1 MKTENNQTKKYQS
14 LTKGLGIAGL
24 VLGILTLLISFIP
37 VLGMFALFFG
47 FIAVI
52 ISLIGLVIALKN
64 NHEKGLIIGA
74 IICSLLGCGI
84 AYSQYAVLNA
94 VGDELIKETNIDK
107 NETKKEKQTS
117 QRDKDVEFVLDH
129 INKSSKRVTDENGLP
144 LNYEYRVEV
153 IETKPLGKTKT
164 ISTKPIENK
173 DKDGHANSMYAEL
186 SVSKIKYTLLI
197 NGKQIKE
204 VFFVEHNYDR
214 YQTNAFLDWY
224 NTKKFSNETGFTGG
238 DYGYAPELD
247 PKSDLN
253 KALSVFTKPNYYKGH
268 TDEEKKHSSKAS
280 NDYINATSDLIKS
293 SNILNIKTIEDFE
306 KAKAN
311 MSEEKKKVE
320 KENKRNI
327 INKEANKS
335 KKLLIAVDNLRVRT
349 SPDLDAEK
357 LENLPLNTVVE
368 YLDKKSENKTEV
380 TIKGKKINEYWY
392 QIKTPS
398 GNIGWIHG
406 CCFEEK

>member
-1 MKTENNQTKKYQS
+1 MKTESNQSKKYQS
-14 LTKGLGIAGL
+14 LTKGLGITGL

-37 VLGMFALFFG
+37 ILGMSAMFFG

-74 IICSLLGCGI
+74 IICSILGCGI
-84 AYSQYAVLNA
+84 AFSQYAILDA
-94 VGDELIKETNIDK
+94 VGDELIEEANIDK
-107 NETKKEKQTS
+107 NEPKEEKPTS

-129 INKSSKRVTDENGLP
+129 IDKSSKRVTDENGLP

-153 IETKPLGKTKT
+153 VETKTLGKTKT
-164 ISTKPIENK
+164 ISSNPTEGK
-173 DKDGHANSMYAEL
+173 DKNGYMNSMYAEL
-186 SVSKIKYTLLI
+186 SVSKIKYKLLI
-197 NGKQIKE
+197 NGKQIKD
-204 VFFVEHNYDR
+204 VDFVKHNYDIYETNR
-214 YQTNAFLDWY
+214 YLDYY
-224 NTKKFSNETGFTGG
+224 NSSKFTKNDFSYTH
-238 DYGYAPELD
+238 ELD
-247 PKSDLN
+247 NKDVLDNAIRMFTRPNFYRDYIGRNKDSD
-253 KALSVFTKPNYYKGH
+253 
-268 TDEEKKHSSKAS
+268 SKYE
-280 NDYINATSDLIKS
+280 NEYINATSDLIKS

-306 KAKAN
+306 KVKAN
-311 MSEEKKKVE
+311 MSKEKKG
-320 KENKRNI
+320 I
-327 INKEANKS
+327 DNKS
-335 KKLLIAVDNLRVRT
+335 TQLTIKDETESKTKKLLITVDNLRVRT

-368 YLDKKSENKTEV
+368 YLNKKSEHKTEV

>member
-14 LTKGLGIAGL
+14 LTKGLGITGL

-37 VLGMFALFFG
+37 ILGMFALFFG

-52 ISLIGLVIALKN
+52 ISLIGFVIALKN
-64 NHEKGLIIGA
+64 NREKGLIIGA
-74 IICSLLGCGI
+74 IICSILGCGI
-84 AYSQYAVLNA
+84 AYSQYAILDA
-94 VGDELIKETNIDK
+94 VGDEL
-107 NETKKEKQTS
+107 TKKTNVVKKDNKEKPMINI
-117 QRDKDVEFVLDH
+117 RDKDVEFVLDH

-144 LNYEYRVEV
+144 LNYEYKVEV

-173 DKDGHANSMYAEL
+173 DKNGYSNSMYAEL
-186 SVSKIKYTLLI
+186 SVSRIKYKLLI
-197 NGKQIKE
+197 NGKQIKDID
-204 VFFVEHNYDR
+204 FVRHNYDR

-224 NTKKFSNETGFTGG
+224 NNKKFSNKSGFTGG
-238 DYGYAPELD
+238 DYNYTPELD

-253 KALSVFTKPNYYKGH
+253 RALSVFTKPNFYKGH

-306 KAKAN
+306 KVKAN
-311 MSEEKKKVE
+311 MIVEKKKVE
-320 KENKRNI
+320 KENKTNV
-327 INKEANKS
+327 INKEADNS
-335 KKLLIAVDNLRVRT
+335 KKLLITVDNLRVRT

-357 LENLPLNTVVE
+357 LENLPLNTMVK
-368 YLDKKSENKTEV
+368 YLDKKSEYKTEV
-380 TIKGKKINEYWY
+380 TIKGEEINEYWY
-392 QIKTPS
+392 KIKTPS